1 MQIIKENKK
10 YRENVKTF
18 RESIAGLMTR
28 WQVEKVKLTNSMKE
42 TYKNEYRIRWMVILS
57 QYVLLKIPLPSTR
70 KEIMTT
76 IEVFNDFCE
85 YLK

>member
-1 MQIIKENKK
+1 MQTVKNKQ
-10 YRENVKTF
+10 YREEVKSF
-18 RESIAGLMTR
+18 REGIVGLMTR

-42 TYKNEYRIRWMVILS
+42 TYKNEYRNRWMVILS

-70 KEIMTT
+70 KELMTT
-76 IEVFNDFCE
+76 IEVFSDFCE